1 MARVDTGYTVVST
14 VDGDERMY
22 CVDDPTGSPTDA
34 YITPDL
40 INAEQAASDVSVA
53 DAGGYF
59 TGTDAE
65 AVLQE
70 VGDDLTN
77 NVVLVADSDASGYS
91 FVVDEDNMASD
102 SAILLPTQQSVKAYV
117 DSAVTSPATT
127 AANVSVADSGGY
139 FTGTDAEAVLQEVG
153 AVTTDAELTALAG
166 LTSAANK
173 VPYFT
178 GSGTAGLLD
187 FLDED
192 TLSSDSA
199 TAVASQQSVKAYV
212 DAATP
217 TPTINTVATS
227 GATETLTLD
236 DVNYVTMD
244 QNCTFSFTTPSQAVD
259 TFILHLFGAFTPTWP
274 GSVTWVGGTE
284 PTYQAGN
291 IYVFFTDDTG
301 TTWYGTLYGSV
312 ADASE
317 ATKTATTQSGTTYT
331 IDSDD
336 HNTTVILSNAS
347 AVTVTIPTDASDDLI
362 DGYRVTLLSTGAGG
376 ATLSTTG
383 ITLLGSSPNTT
394 ISQNEAM
401 YLEKT
406 GTANTWMVIG
416 ATAA

>member
-22 CVDDPTGSPTDA
+22 CVDDPTGTPTDG
-34 YITPDL
+34 YITPAL
-40 INAEQAASDVSVA
+40 INAEQAASDVSVT

-59 TGTDAE
+59 AGTDAE

-77 NVVLVADSDASGYS
+77 NVVLVADTATTGFG
-91 FVVDEDNMASD
+91 FVIDEDNMVSD
-102 SAILLPTQQSVKAYV
+102 SATKVPTQQSVKAYV
-117 DSAVTSPATT
+117 DTSTTSPSTT
-127 AANVSVADSGGY
+127 AANVTVSDAGAY

-192 TLSSDSA
+192 TMSSDSA
-199 TAVASQQSVKAYV
+199 TGVASQQSVKAYV
-212 DAATP
+212 DAEVP
-217 TPTINTVATS
+217 ES
-227 GATETLTLD
+227 
-236 DVNYVTMD
+236 
-244 QNCTFSFTTPSQAVD
+244 
-259 TFILHLFGAFTPTWP
+259 
-274 GSVTWVGGTE
+274 
-284 PTYQAGN
+284 
-291 IYVFFTDDTG
+291 
-301 TTWYGTLYGSV
+301 
-312 ADASE
+312 
-317 ATKTATTQSGTTYT
+317 TKVATTQSATTYT
-331 IDSDD
+331 IDADD
-336 HNTTVILSNAS
+336 HNTTVILSNAA